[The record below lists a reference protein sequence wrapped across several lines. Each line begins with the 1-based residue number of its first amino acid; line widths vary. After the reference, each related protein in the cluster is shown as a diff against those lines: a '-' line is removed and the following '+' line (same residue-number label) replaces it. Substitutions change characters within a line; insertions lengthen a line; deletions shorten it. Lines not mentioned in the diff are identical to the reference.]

1 MNLIINKITG
11 YWVTKGIITEED
23 KDIYVYGLDL
33 VLFSVLNLL
42 IITLTAVITGRL
54 FESTLLIAVA
64 VPLQVCG
71 GGYHAKTHLNCF
83 LITYIGW
90 WCAVLLA
97 PNINSITAI
106 GLAIFSVIVVF
117 ILAPVANEN
126 VPISDRQSS
135 KMKILVRIFAIFFA
149 VTSIILTDIFFNRQI
164 ISGLIAVGLAAVA
177 ISMLASKLQYHIQK
191 PFTANKTPST
201 TK

>member
-11 YWVTKGIITEED
+11 YWVTKGIIAEED
-23 KDIYVYGLDL
+23 KDIYIYGLDL

-42 IITLTAVITGRL
+42 IITLTAAITGRL
-54 FESTLLIAVA
+54 FESTLLLAITI
-64 VPLQVCG
+64 PLQMLG

-90 WCAVLLA
+90 WCAILLA
-97 PNINSITAI
+97 PNINSVTAI
-106 GLAIFSVIVVF
+106 CLALFSVIVVF

-126 VPISDRQSS
+126 VPISDRQSN
-135 KMKILVRIFAIFFA
+135 KMKILVRIFTIIFA
-149 VTSIILTDIFFNRQI
+149 LTSIILTNIFFNRQI
-164 ISGLIAVGLAAVA
+164 ISSLIAVGLAAVA
-177 ISMLASKLQYHIQK
+177 LSMLASKLQK
-191 PFTANKTPST
+191 PFTTNKIPFT